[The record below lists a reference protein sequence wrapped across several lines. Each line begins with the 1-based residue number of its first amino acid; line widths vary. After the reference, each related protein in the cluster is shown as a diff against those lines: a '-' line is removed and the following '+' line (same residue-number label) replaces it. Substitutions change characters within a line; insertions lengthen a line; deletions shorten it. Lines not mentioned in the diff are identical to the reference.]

1 MSHYESTITSKGQ
14 VTIPA
19 RLRASWMLK
28 EGDKIEFY
36 SDESGR
42 VLVRPLNAKP
52 TAVFDEFSQE
62 AMTNALPSDDEAI
75 AQAIANKEARSRK
88 QKSRG

>member
-1 MSHYESTITSKGQ
+1 MSQYESTITSKGQ
-14 VTIPA
+14 ITIPA
-19 RLRASWMLK
+19 RLRASWLLK

-36 SDESGR
+36 SDDSGR

-52 TAVFDEFSQE
+52 VAVFVEFLQE
-62 AMTNALPSDDEAI
+62 TMTSALLSDDEAI

-88 QKSRG
+88 QKSEE

>member
-1 MSHYESTITSKGQ
+1 MPQYKSTITSKGQ

-19 RLRASWMLK
+19 RLRAAWMLK
-28 EGDKIEFY
+28 DGDKIEFY
-36 SDESGR
+36 SDDAGR

-52 TAVFDEFSQE
+52 AAVFDEFLQE
-62 AMTNALPSDDEAI
+62 AMPNALPSDDEAI

-88 QKSRG
+88 KKSRE

>member
-1 MSHYESTITSKGQ
+1 MPFYETTVTSKGQ

-36 SDESGR
+36 SDDTGR

-52 TAVFDEFSQE
+52 SAVFEQFGGRV
-62 AMTNALPSDDEAI
+62 MTSHFDSDGDAI
-75 AQAIANKEARSRK
+75 AASVQEKDDRSRGR
-88 QKSRG
+88 KSAA

>member
-1 MSHYESTITSKGQ
+1 MAQYEATISSKGQ

-36 SDESGR
+36 SDGLGR
-42 VLVRPLNAKP
+42 VLVRPLNAAP
-52 TAVFDEFSQE
+52 TAVFEEFPE
-62 AMTNALPSDDEAI
+62 APLTASLPSDDEAI
-75 AQAIANKEARSRK
+75 AQAIAEKDMASQAKKGRA
-88 QKSRG
+88 

>member
-1 MSHYESTITSKGQ
+1 MAQYESTITSKGQ

-36 SDESGR
+36 SDDAGR

-52 TAVFDEFSQE
+52 TAVFEEFGEEPMVS
-62 AMTNALPSDDEAI
+62 AVSLDDEAI
-75 AQAIANKEARSRK
+75 AQAIANKDMRSRK
-88 QKSRG
+88 KKILG

>member
-1 MSHYESTITSKGQ
+1 MPQYETTVTSKGQ

-36 SDESGR
+36 SDDSGR
-42 VLVRPLNAKP
+42 VLVRPLNAAP
-52 TAVFDEFSQE
+52 TAVFDEFAPE
-62 AMTNALPSDDEAI
+62 TMPNALPSDDEAI

-88 QKSRG
+88 QRSKE

>member
-1 MSHYESTITSKGQ
+1 MSQYESTITSKGQ

-36 SDESGR
+36 SDDTGR
-42 VLVRPLNAKP
+42 VLVRPLNARP
-52 TAVFDEFSQE
+52 TAVFDELPEE
-62 AMTNALPSDDEAI
+62 AMSTALPSDDEAI
-75 AQAIANKEARSRK
+75 AQAIANKDARSRK
-88 QKSRG
+88 QESRG